1 MAPEFAGFDI
11 GDLSTLKFAIRKMCP
26 SAYIESF
33 QAQILFLIV
42 RGIGVPQVTQML
54 GKLAIYPVP
63 DDAPRLRV
71 LLDCY

>member
-1 MAPEFAGFDI
+1 
-11 GDLSTLKFAIRKMCP
+11 MCP
-26 SAYIESF
+26 PAYIESF

-42 RGIGVPQVTQML
+42 GGIAVPQVTQML

-63 DDAPRLRV
+63 DDAPILRV